1 MPWQGSLLGD
11 SCCQLESFASYG
23 DLCNFWQYLIGKQ
36 SSFSDLPRAA
46 SRRTVE
52 DRKSSDGFEDDEGDR
67 PGPNFKIGCR
77 RKLRRAKM
85 SFDVALPDNS

>member
-1 MPWQGSLLGD
+1 MTCG
-11 SCCQLESFASYG
+11 
-23 DLCNFWQYLIGKQ
+23 CNFWQSLLIGKP
-36 SSFSDLPRAA
+36 SSFSELPRAA
-46 SRRTVE
+46 RLGRTVE

-85 SFDVALPDNS
+85 SFDVEG